1 MRSRRRSVAWIRELI
16 EESKRAGKGITQTE
30 LAKASGISQASMWAI
45 VQGKTKA
52 PNPQIL
58 LAIAKVFTEAL
69 GREVTID
76 DLIEKQDQEASVTPP
91 EPLSIEDKI
100 DHLSEQIA
108 SVRGEIGEMRQD
120 VNRQIAGIRD
130 EISKLN

>member
-1 MRSRRRSVAWIRELI
+1 
-16 EESKRAGKGITQTE
+16 
-30 LAKASGISQASMWAI
+30 MWAI